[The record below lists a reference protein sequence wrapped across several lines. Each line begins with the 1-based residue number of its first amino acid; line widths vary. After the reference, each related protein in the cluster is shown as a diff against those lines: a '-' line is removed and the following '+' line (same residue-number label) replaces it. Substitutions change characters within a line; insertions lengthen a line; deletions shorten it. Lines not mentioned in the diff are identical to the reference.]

1 VRRRRRKLVW
11 EHALR
16 LTLPWWPPLILWQ
29 GRRASSGILT
39 PELLA
44 SMTVVLA
51 GEYLLQPL
59 DVAWRR
65 LLLGLLPLVQGV
77 LLLLSSVRIAHPLF
91 LGWAIYTLASLGWA
105 LRAFAELAPSR

>member
-1 VRRRRRKLVW
+1 
-11 EHALR
+11 
-16 LTLPWWPPLILWQ
+16 LILWQ
-29 GRRASSGILT
+29 GRRATHGILT

-44 SMTVVLA
+44 STTLVLA

-59 DVAWRR
+59 DVPWRR

-77 LLLLSSVRIAHPLF
+77 LLLLNATRFLHPLF

-105 LRAFAELAPSR
+105 LRAFAELAPSE